1 MVSSKKLSKIT
12 KAEIL
17 KWHNEIFG
25 QTKIGEAGGF
35 RSHRVG
41 VTTNDNI
48 EFATEP

>member
-1 MVSSKKLSKIT
+1 MVTSKKLSKIT